1 MTVGTTPTESG
12 TVAPSIDPTAEHV
25 EGRQALR
32 AARRQRRRIAIGCAL
47 VVALCLAVTLVIVG
61 IARDRTTGGP
71 QTVVPGVLTGSHQ
84 VDLPTAAHHPP
95 TESHGAPAPTGG

>member
-12 TVAPSIDPTAEHV
+12 TGAPLIDPTAEHV

-71 QTVVPGVLTGSHQ
+71 QTEVPGVLTGSDQ
-84 VDLPTAAHHPP
+84 VDLRTTHHPP
-95 TESHGAPAPTGG
+95 IEDHGAPAPTGG